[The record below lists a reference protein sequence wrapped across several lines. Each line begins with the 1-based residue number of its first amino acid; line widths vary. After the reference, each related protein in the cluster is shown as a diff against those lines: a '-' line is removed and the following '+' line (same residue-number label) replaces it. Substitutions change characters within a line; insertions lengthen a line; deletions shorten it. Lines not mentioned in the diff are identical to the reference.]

1 MTHKGTELFLIL
13 LATLPGAALALST
26 DRDQPVHIEAD
37 RGELDDVKGVTI
49 YEGRVVVTQG
59 SIKITGDRVVLHYD
73 DQRDISRAEAVGKP
87 ATYQQLSDGE
97 SEPLKARALRMDYQ
111 VKDGVIDL
119 YDDASVVQTG
129 NSLFGS
135 RITYDTVNERVKAS
149 RSGSGEDRVRV
160 ILTPK
165 AKDGG
170 KDGGKN
176 GKKDGAPEPGK
187 GQPASAEPHKGALR

>member
-59 SIKITGDRVVLHYD
+59 SIKITGDRVVLYYD

-97 SEPLKARALRMDYQ
+97 TEPLKARALRMDYQ

-129 NSLFGS
+129 NSLFGN

-170 KDGGKN
+170 RDA
-176 GKKDGAPEPGK
+176 KKDGAPAPAKGQPAKAEPGK
-187 GQPASAEPHKGALR
+187 GAAR

>member
-59 SIKITGDRVVLHYD
+59 SIKITGDRVVLYYD
-73 DQRDISRAEAVGKP
+73 DKRDISRAEAVGKP

-97 SEPLKARALRMDYQ
+97 TEPLKARALRMDYQ

-119 YDDASVVQTG
+119 YDDASVLQSG
-129 NSLFGS
+129 NSLFGN
-135 RITYDTVNERVKAS
+135 RITYDTLNERVKAS

-170 KDGGKN
+170 RDA
-176 GKKDGAPEPGK
+176 KKDGAPAPAKGQPAKAEPGK
-187 GQPASAEPHKGALR
+187 GAAR

>member
-1 MTHKGTELFLIL
+1 MTHKGTELLLIL

-59 SIKITGDRVVLHYD
+59 SIRITGDRVVLYYD
-73 DQRDISRAEAVGKP
+73 ENRDISRAEAVGKP

-97 SEPLKARALRMDYQ
+97 TEPLKARALRMDYQ

-129 NSLFGS
+129 NSLFGN

-170 KDGGKN
+170 KDG
-176 GKKDGAPEPGK
+176 KKDGAPEPAK
-187 GQPASAEPHKGALR
+187 GQPANAGPGKGAAR

>member
-119 YDDASVVQTG
+119 YDDASVLQSG
-129 NSLFGS
+129 NSLFGN
-135 RITYDTVNERVKAS
+135 RITYDTLNERVKAS

-170 KDGGKN
+170 RDA
-176 GKKDGAPEPGK
+176 KKDGAPAPAKGQPAKAEPGK
-187 GQPASAEPHKGALR
+187 GAAR

>member
-59 SIKITGDRVVLHYD
+59 SIKITGDRVVLYYD
-73 DQRDISRAEAVGKP
+73 DKRDISRAEAVGKP

-97 SEPLKARALRMDYQ
+97 TEPLKARALRMDYQ

-170 KDGGKN
+170 KN
-176 GKKDGAPEPGK
+176 GKKEGAPEPGK
-187 GQPASAEPHKGALR
+187 GQPASAEPGKGAPR

>member
-1 MTHKGTELFLIL
+1 MTHKGTELLLIL

-97 SEPLKARALRMDYQ
+97 TEPLKARALRMDYQ

-119 YDDASVVQTG
+119 YDDASVLQSG
-129 NSLFGS
+129 NSLFGN
-135 RITYDTVNERVKAS
+135 RITYDTLNERVKAS

-170 KDGGKN
+170 RDA
-176 GKKDGAPEPGK
+176 KKDGAPAPAKGQPAKAEPGK
-187 GQPASAEPHKGALR
+187 GAAR

>member
-59 SIKITGDRVVLHYD
+59 SIKITGDRVVLYYD
-73 DQRDISRAEAVGKP
+73 DKRDISRAEAVGKP

-97 SEPLKARALRMDYQ
+97 TEPLKARALRMDYQ

-119 YDDASVVQTG
+119 YDDASVLQSG
-129 NSLFGS
+129 NSLFGN

-170 KDGGKN
+170 RDA
-176 GKKDGAPEPGK
+176 KKDGAPAPAKGQPAKAEPGK
-187 GQPASAEPHKGALR
+187 GAAR

>member
-59 SIKITGDRVVLHYD
+59 SIKITGDRVVLYYD
-73 DQRDISRAEAVGKP
+73 DKRDISRAEAVGKP

-97 SEPLKARALRMDYQ
+97 TEPLKARALRMDYQ

-170 KDGGKN
+170 RDA
-176 GKKDGAPEPGK
+176 KKDGAPAPAKGQPAKAEPGK
-187 GQPASAEPHKGALR
+187 GAAR

>member
-1 MTHKGTELFLIL
+1 MTHKGIELFLIL

-59 SIKITGDRVVLHYD
+59 SIKITGDRVVLYYD

-97 SEPLKARALRMDYQ
+97 TEPLKARALRMDYQ
-111 VKDGVIDL
+111 VKEGIIDL
-119 YDDASVVQTG
+119 YDDASVLQSG
-129 NSLFGS
+129 NSLFGN
-135 RITYDTVNERVKAS
+135 RITYDTVNEQVKAT

-170 KDGGKN
+170 KDG
-176 GKKDGAPEPGK
+176 KKDGALEPATGLPADAEPGK
-187 GQPASAEPHKGALR
+187 GAAR

>member
-37 RGELDDVKGVTI
+37 RGELDDVTGVTI

-97 SEPLKARALRMDYQ
+97 SEPLQARALRMDYQ

-119 YDDASVVQTG
+119 YDDASVLQSG
-129 NSLFGS
+129 NSLFGN
-135 RITYDTVNERVKAS
+135 RITYDTLNERVKAS

-170 KDGGKN
+170 RDV
-176 GKKDGAPEPGK
+176 KKDGAPAPAKGQPAKAEPGK
-187 GQPASAEPHKGALR
+187 GAAR

>member
-59 SIKITGDRVVLHYD
+59 SIKITGDRVVLYYD
-73 DQRDISRAEAVGKP
+73 DKRDISRAEAVGKP

-119 YDDASVVQTG
+119 YDDASVLQSG
-129 NSLFGS
+129 NSLFGN
-135 RITYDTVNERVKAS
+135 RITYDTLNERVKAS

-170 KDGGKN
+170 RDA
-176 GKKDGAPEPGK
+176 KKDGAPAPAKGQPAKAEPGK
-187 GQPASAEPHKGALR
+187 GAAR

>member
-170 KDGGKN
+170 RDA
-176 GKKDGAPEPGK
+176 KKDGAPAPAKGQPAKAEPGK
-187 GQPASAEPHKGALR
+187 GAAR

>member
-59 SIKITGDRVVLHYD
+59 SIKITGDRVVLSYD
-73 DQRDISRAEAVGKP
+73 ENRDISRAEAVGKP

-97 SEPLKARALRMDYQ
+97 TEPLKARALRMDYQ

-119 YDDASVVQTG
+119 YDDASVLQSG
-129 NSLFGS
+129 NSLFGN
-135 RITYDTVNERVKAS
+135 RITYDTLNERVKAS

-170 KDGGKN
+170 RDA
-176 GKKDGAPEPGK
+176 KKDGAPAPAKGQPAKAEPGK
-187 GQPASAEPHKGALR
+187 GAAR

>member
-97 SEPLKARALRMDYQ
+97 TEPLKARALRMDYQ

-129 NSLFGS
+129 NSLFGN

-170 KDGGKN
+170 RDA
-176 GKKDGAPEPGK
+176 KKDGAPAPAKGQPAKAEPGK
-187 GQPASAEPHKGALR
+187 GAAR

>member
-59 SIKITGDRVVLHYD
+59 SIKITGDRVVLYYD
-73 DQRDISRAEAVGKP
+73 DKRDISRAEAVGKP

-97 SEPLKARALRMDYQ
+97 TEPLKARALRMDYQ

-129 NSLFGS
+129 NSLFGN

-165 AKDGG
+165 AKDGAREGG
-170 KDGGKN
+170 KD
-176 GKKDGAPEPGK
+176 GKKDGAGEPAK
-187 GQPASAEPHKGALR
+187 GQPARAESGKGAPR